1 VKKRNNCVQNDE
13 NLNLQM
19 ETKQMFLGRGWSFPP
34 EFKKET
40 KAVKMLEDEADI
52 ESSLEILLST
62 RLGERI
68 MVPDYGCNLEEL
80 LFSPLNLSVKTY
92 VIDLIK
98 TAILYHEPRI
108 DAKKIQIDPADE
120 LNGVLLINIEYIIRS
135 TNSRRNMVYP
145 FYKEEGTEIK

>member
-1 VKKRNNCVQNDE
+1 
-13 NLNLQM
+13 M
-19 ETKQMFLGRGWSFPP
+19 ETEKSFLGRGWSFPP

-92 VIDLIK
+92 IIDLIK

-120 LNGVLLINIEYIIRS
+120 LNGVLLLNIEYIVRS
-135 TNSRRNMVYP
+135 TNSRRNMVFP
-145 FYKEEGTEIK
+145 FYKEEGNEI